1 MDRHCCSQCCEVGES
16 LVSALVQM
24 NFLLCALT
32 QVESFVKLEVSA
44 SSMCSLAFSVA
55 VSCFSLGLGLA
66 TRDKTTSMILGLPG
80 KLQWSFHMALLVF
93 VRSMEVASR
102 ILAINILHVSI
113 RTQHISLGG
122 PATFAALLLVSRVL
136 LPEAEAVDLMAA
148 IIGHPGQILEPTSV
162 LPLRNSLC
170 LHGGLV
176 LAALMA
182 QVWVQ
187 RGSQTVFEAAKAR
200 DSRSVALACPFSILC
215 PLSRSSHVGLL
226 SCGLE
231 RALWASW
238 ASYCWKG
245 RRFWPQTGEHVPNVQ
260 SIVCKHW
267 GGASDVPASAQEE
280 GGRW

>member
-1 MDRHCCSQCCEVGES
+1 MDRHCYSQCCEVGES

-113 RTQHISLGG
+113 RAQHISLGG

-162 LPLRNSLC
+162 LPIRNSLC

-200 DSRSVALACPFSILC
+200 DSRGACMPFFHPLPPFQVVPCWVMVLWLGASFLGIMGLILLERQKVEHPMFQRLRKKRGEDGTLAHGSRCPF
-215 PLSRSSHVGLL
+215 
-226 SCGLE
+226 
-231 RALWASW
+231 
-238 ASYCWKG
+238 
-245 RRFWPQTGEHVPNVQ
+245 F
-260 SIVCKHW
+260 
-267 GGASDVPASAQEE
+267 
-280 GGRW
+280 

>member
-1 MDRHCCSQCCEVGES
+1 
-16 LVSALVQM
+16 
-24 NFLLCALT
+24 
-32 QVESFVKLEVSA
+32 
-44 SSMCSLAFSVA
+44 
-55 VSCFSLGLGLA
+55 
-66 TRDKTTSMILGLPG
+66 
-80 KLQWSFHMALLVF
+80 MALLVF

-200 DSRSVALACPFSILC
+200 DSRGACMPFFH
-215 PLSRSSHVGLL
+215 PLSRSSHVGLW

-231 RALWASW
+231 RASWASW

-245 RRFWPQTGEHVPNVQ
+245 RRWSIRCSSVCTRRGGKMVAWPMDLDVLFFRKAPQCTFWVTSQFVRLVL
-260 SIVCKHW
+260 CW
-267 GGASDVPASAQEE
+267 
-280 GGRW
+280 

>member
-1 MDRHCCSQCCEVGES
+1 M
-16 LVSALVQM
+16 
-24 NFLLCALT
+24 
-32 QVESFVKLEVSA
+32 KLEVSA

-200 DSRSVALACPFSILC
+200 DSRGGLHALFPSFAPFPGRPMLGYRLVAWSQLPGHHGPHTVGKAEGSDLRPGRTCPTCNPSFANIEVEHPMFQRLHKKRGEDGSLDPWISMSFFLGRHH
-215 PLSRSSHVGLL
+215 S
-226 SCGLE
+226 
-231 RALWASW
+231 ALF
-238 ASYCWKG
+238 G
-245 RRFWPQTGEHVPNVQ
+245 
-260 SIVCKHW
+260 
-267 GGASDVPASAQEE
+267 
-280 GGRW
+280 